1 MPTRTA
7 HVVALLLIIAAAPR
21 LMPAGS
27 AAAAARAAAAP
38 AAPTQT
44 GSGPR
49 LAPLPEQEW
58 TAVEREVVASWNTS
72 AAVPNDVRTYLR
84 HPVLAKNLIPF
95 ERYIAGASTL
105 APRERALLILR
116 TAWLCK
122 SAYVWA
128 HHAAAARAAGLGA
141 DDLTRIARGPGAPGW
156 SAFDAA
162 LLRAADELH
171 VSAFVN
177 DDTWRALSARYDTR
191 QMMDALFTVAE
202 FTMVAGT
209 VNSLGVPIEDGLRDR
224 LPEVPYVVTAKR
236 NDDRLIG
243 KPPRVTPLE
252 PAEWSPE
259 VRQWLDRTGSGR
271 PVAGIYRTYARHLP
285 MDQPRTLVSEHIR
298 QSSTL
303 TARVRGFGGDPDLGG
318 HLHRALGALERP
330 VGEALHD
337 PLVGPPLPVAE
348 AVERAVLLASL
359 EPELVAGPRLA
370 EREVAR
376 ERVDDG
382 LHLGGR
388 ELEPEQ
394 RLVQGLVPGEPRRD
408 RGVARRRRGRG
419 DRGGGRHDLGGG
431 GRGGERLGHGGEPA
445 RGPRDGHGE
454 DGGESEPREE
464 GGEAAAGG
472 EIVGGARGGHRPA
485 I

>member
-303 TARVRGFGGDPDLGG
+303 TARVRELLIMRIGWLCRSEYEWAAHAPAGRRTGMTQADVERVMAGPDAPGD
-318 HLHRALGALERP
+318 
-330 VGEALHD
+330 
-337 PLVGPPLPVAE
+337 
-348 AVERAVLLASL
+348 AVEGTLLRAVDELYRDDVVSEATWTALAARYDAKQLLDVLTTIGGYRMVSMALNSL
-359 EPELVAGPRLA
+359 GVQLEANA
-370 EREVAR
+370 ERF
-376 ERVDDG
+376 
-382 LHLGGR
+382 
-388 ELEPEQ
+388 
-394 RLVQGLVPGEPRRD
+394 
-408 RGVARRRRGRG
+408 
-419 DRGGGRHDLGGG
+419 
-431 GRGGERLGHGGEPA
+431 PA
-445 RGPRDGHGE
+445 AVR
-454 DGGESEPREE
+454 
-464 GGEAAAGG
+464 
-472 EIVGGARGGHRPA
+472 
-485 I
+485 